1 MKPTEQFKTK
11 TVLKKRQNVK
21 PDGVWPVALDVGYSS
36 VKGYSPNMVYCF
48 PSFAKKS
55 ENEETLFGNP
65 GVYDIKYRDEKG
77 EVWNVGYLAQDMVD
91 IDDTNDSS
99 KLLYGRARY
108 HNPMFLVI
116 TRVGLALGMVNN
128 EFGTRSPGDKIV
140 VQAGLPPK
148 YKKNDTANVVKVT
161 SGHHVFD
168 IKVGNN
174 DWMHFDFVIEPENV
188 LVMAQPMGALWS
200 IACDNDGKFV
210 KDAVK
215 YFNSKVL
222 ILDPGFGTVDWFT
235 IMNRNTQGYET
246 FDDLGMKRILEKT
259 VNYINNMYGEE
270 ISIVK
275 MQSVLKTGTFN
286 YVDTDTMSQ
295 EVVDITD
302 ILNRYNEE
310 VCQEALDRGK
320 QLYNFFKEFNYLVV
334 SGGTGAAWME
344 HIQDHLKNMTA
355 LTVLPAIVNDT
366 LPNMFANV
374 RGYYMYLVASIRS
387 RK

>member
-21 PDGVWPVALDVGYSS
+21 PDGFWPIALDVGYSS

-55 ENEETLFGNP
+55 ENEEALFGNP

-108 HNPMFLVI
+108 LNPMFLVI

-128 EFGTRSPGDKIV
+128 EYGVRKPGDKIV

-148 YKKNDTANVVKVT
+148 YKRNDTPNVVKVT

-188 LVMAQPMGALWS
+188 FVMAQPMGALWS

-210 KDAVK
+210 KDAAK

-246 FDDLGMKRILEKT
+246 FDDLGMKKILEKT

-286 YVDTDTMSQ
+286 HVDTDTMSQ
-295 EVVDITD
+295 EVIDITE
-302 ILNRYNEE
+302 ILNRYNDE
-310 VCQEALDRGK
+310 VCYEALTRGK
-320 QLYNFFKEFNYLVV
+320 QLYNFFKDFSYLII
-334 SGGTGAAWME
+334 SGGTGAAWMDY
-344 HIQDHLKNMTA
+344 IQDHLKNMTA
-355 LTVLPAIVNDT
+355 LTVLPDIVNDT

-374 RGYYMYLVASIRS
+374 RGYYMYLISSIRS